1 MQSVQAKLKLNRAV
15 TQAAIETLAM
25 TTGQDLSVL
34 PVQAHEQQCTE
45 EGIAIAVNLVGDIRG
60 RILLR
65 FTEDA
70 AKQIASALMM
80 GMPIETLDDMSMS
93 ALSELGNM
101 VSGGTAT
108 HLSESGVAADITT
121 PSVIRGAILLE
132 TQTVTIPL
140 QGDNLQL
147 TIDVSIDKS

>member
-25 TTGQDLSVL
+25 TTGQDMSVL
-34 PVQAHEQQCTE
+34 PVQSHDQQCTE
-45 EGIAIAVNLVGDIRG
+45 EGIAVAVNLVGDIRG

-108 HLSESGVAADITT
+108 HLSESGVSADITT